1 MSQHPALAAGT
12 PATPPVA
19 GAPVVRVL
27 TGRLSGA
34 WAPPAEG
41 LQRPPGWN
49 ALRQLVLGRI
59 LVASL
64 ALPSGLLLRPD
75 ATSRPLA
82 VLALALGAIAGV
94 SIAWTLGGRLARGLR
109 VQTAAQLGV
118 DLMLV
123 TWLAAYTGGR
133 GSQFV
138 LFYALVV
145 ITGGVL
151 GRVGGGLLA
160 AGGACAGFLALPA
173 LAAPLGGSDFAGD
186 ALIKPELMVTF
197 LTIVGVLAGVL
208 GERVQRTAGDLERTE
223 RELDRVKLDND
234 AILRHLATGVLT
246 VDETGAIGYLN
257 PAAAQVLGVRA
268 EDLCGRPVEQAFPA
282 RLDSLRELVQDS
294 RDQGRGRARAELTVT
309 TANGRTL
316 PLGAST
322 NVLRHEDK
330 LTGVVAVFQ
339 DLTEVREMERRARRN
354 ETLAEV
360 GALAAGIAHELRN
373 GLKPISGSVEVLQ
386 RELKLEGETADLMD
400 LIARESA
407 RLNKFV
413 TDLLSYSRERDLALE
428 PVKLDDHLRELV
440 STLRHDPRR
449 AAGVQVDYVGCQGPA
464 EAPEEARL
472 AVDPEQMRQVWLN
485 LAANALEAIGERG
498 TLTVSWSVRD
508 EDQVAVEF
516 RDDGPGIDADDLRR
530 VGEPF
535 FTTKRGGTGLGL
547 AIALRIVER
556 HGGGLTLESVAGRG
570 TTARVTLPGLQVP
583 AAQAA

>member
-1 MSQHPALAAGT
+1 VPSRWLARLFRAH
-12 PATPPVA
+12 
-19 GAPVVRVL
+19 GAP
-27 TGRLSGA
+27 GA
-34 WAPPAEG
+34 GPA
-41 LQRPPGWN
+41 RAPGWN

-75 ATSRPLA
+75 VTARPLTL
-82 VLALALGAIAGV
+82 LALALGAVGGV

-109 VQTAAQLGV
+109 AQTAAQLGV
-118 DLMLV
+118 DLALV

-160 AGGACAGFLALPA
+160 AAGACAGFLALPA
-173 LAAPLGGSDFAGD
+173 LAAPLGGSDD
-186 ALIKPELMVTF
+186 ALVKPELMVMF

-223 RELDRVKLDND
+223 RELDRVKVDND
-234 AILRHLATGVLT
+234 AILRHLATGILV
-246 VDETGAIGYLN
+246 VDHAAAIDYLN
-257 PAAAQVLGVRA
+257 PAAQQVLGVRA
-268 EDLCGRPVEQAFPA
+268 EDLVGQPIDALPA
-282 RLDSLRELVQDS
+282 RLDGLRALVRDS

-309 TANGRTL
+309 TASGRTL

-322 NVLRHEDK
+322 NVLRHEDQ

-428 PVKLDDHLRELV
+428 PVRLDDHLRELV

-449 AAGVQVDYVGCQGPA
+449 ASGVQVEYGGCPDG
-464 EAPEEARL
+464 PEEARL
-472 AVDPEQMRQVWLN
+472 AIDSEQMRQVWLN

-508 EDQVAVEF
+508 EDQVTVEF
-516 RDDGPGIDADDLRR
+516 RDDGPGIAADDLRR

-556 HGGGLTLESVAGRG
+556 HGGGLTLDSEAGRG
-570 TTARVTLPGLQVP
+570 TTARVTLPGLCVP
-583 AAQAA
+583 QAQAA